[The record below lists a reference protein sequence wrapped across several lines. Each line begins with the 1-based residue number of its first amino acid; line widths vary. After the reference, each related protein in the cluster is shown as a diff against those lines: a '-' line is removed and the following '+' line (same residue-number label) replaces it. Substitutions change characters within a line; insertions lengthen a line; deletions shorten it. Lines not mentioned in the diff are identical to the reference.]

1 MQEYDQVELLV
12 EKECY
17 TKEGAHKGD
26 IGTIM
31 DPRKIEGSWFVV
43 FQKELYIDE
52 NGEWAQ
58 NIAEVVVE
66 EEDLRLVWEAHAD
79 LSDEYLSFTL
89 NPQII
94 DNVPDDLY
102 EVLEKRDELD
112 KCYSPVPTPKDKKPK
127 NN

>member
-17 TKEGAHKGD
+17 AKEGAHKGD

-31 DPRKIEGSWFVV
+31 DPRKIKGSWFVV
-43 FQKELYIDE
+43 FQKELYIDKD
-52 NGEWAQ
+52 GDWAQ
-58 NIAEVVVE
+58 NIAEVVVK
-66 EEDLRLVWEAHAD
+66 EEDLRLVKAMNVD
-79 LSDEYLSFTL
+79 LSHEYLSFTL

-102 EVLEKRDELD
+102 EVLERRGELD
-112 KCYSPVPTPKDKKPK
+112 KCYSPVPNPKDKKTEE
-127 NN
+127 

>member
-1 MQEYDQVELLV
+1 
-12 EKECY
+12 
-17 TKEGAHKGD
+17 
-26 IGTIM
+26 M

-43 FQKELYIDE
+43 FQKELYLDE

-102 EVLEKRDELD
+102 EVLERRGELD
-112 KCYSPVPTPKDKKPK
+112 KCYSPVPNPKDKKTEE
-127 NN
+127 